1 MRSTNAPAPI
11 LIAIAS
17 ALTFALAAFTAIP
30 VAAGEPWRATAAED
44 DLVRLTKC
52 IRSGGHVTKAG
63 KCKGWGTGRYAKRMP
78 DIKRSKRISNKVSL
92 PWAKSSVKFYGTQRC
107 WIGHSKNGSTVDK
120 RFGAASFNK
129 SIPNGENMG
138 CGLYGTGKQTVLAV
152 VRMWQAEKSYNGWH
166 WRQIR
171 DKDFQSFGVGV
182 ARYGNRK
189 TQIVVNFY
197 GKLVP

>member
-1 MRSTNAPAPI
+1 MRKKAPAPI
-11 LIAIAS
+11 LTAIAS
-17 ALTFALAAFTAIP
+17 VLTLALLALTAVPAA
-30 VAAGEPWRATAAED
+30 AAEPWRAKAAED

-63 KCKGWGTGRYAKRMP
+63 KCRGWGKGIYAKRLP
-78 DIKRSKRISNKVSL
+78 DIKRSTKISNKVSL
-92 PWAKSSVKFYGTQRC
+92 PWAKKSVTWYGTRRC
-107 WIGHSKNGSTVDK
+107 WIGHSRNGSTVDR
-120 RFGAASFNK
+120 RFAAASLRH
-129 SIPNGENMG
+129 IANGENMG
-138 CGLYGTGKQTVLAV
+138 CGVYGTGRQTVLAV

-171 DKDFQSFGVGV
+171 DTRFKSFGVGV